1 MTRAQL
7 ALVLLLSA
15 ATVAPATATPLE
27 DRLRE
32 QLQAT
37 TTQLRDLQAG
47 QATAEAAK
55 AAAEKER
62 DALKAKLGS
71 GGPDASRE
79 LASAKS
85 QNAALRSQVESTK
98 SELAAA
104 SSRAADTSARLAS
117 AEAEL
122 AQLRSKVGASTA
134 AAASSA
140 ASLKSC
146 LDANGRLVDTGR
158 ELVALHQKRYGHG
171 TFPPLQLL
179 RTQIE
184 NEAQAMGD
192 KITGNA
198 IIPNAAGGAPK

>member
-15 ATVAPATATPLE
+15 AAIEPATATPLE

-47 QATAEAAK
+47 QATAEAAR
-55 AAAEKER
+55 AAAERER
-62 DALKAKLGS
+62 DALKAKLGG

-79 LASAKS
+79 LAAARS
-85 QNAALRSQVESTK
+85 QNAGLRSQVESAK
-98 SELAAA
+98 ADLAAA
-104 SSRAADTSARLAS
+104 SSRAADLGTRLAS
-117 AEAEL
+117 ADSEL
-122 AQLRSKVGASTA
+122 AQLRGKVGASTA

-140 ASLKSC
+140 VSLKSC

-158 ELVALHQKRYGHG
+158 DLVAL
-171 TFPPLQLL
+171 
-179 RTQIE
+179 
-184 NEAQAMGD
+184 
-192 KITGNA
+192 
-198 IIPNAAGGAPK
+198 